1 MPRGSGDEIRRYGE
15 LSLFMAIPISY
26 NVRNLILRKGLTLMT
41 ALGIALTVTTAIFLM
56 ALVAG
61 LNRAFVSSGNPLN
74 VLVLRKGSEA
84 ELSGGFDAALFPTL
98 KTLPGIAKD
107 SHGEPM
113 VSGEWV
119 VVIVLPRKDG
129 TGEVNV
135 TVRGMMPDG
144 LEMRQLPGPKGH
156 PGVKL
161 VAGRWFDTGQR
172 EVVVSQSIR
181 DRFAHANIGDTM
193 QFGKGS
199 WKVVGVFDAGG
210 SAYESEV
217 WGDVNQMASDF
228 DRQGGFSSA
237 YLHATDPI
245 AAEALKNR
253 VSDDQRLK
261 LEGVIETDYYAKQ
274 TSSGAPIKVIGFVVG
289 FIMAIGSIFAAMNTM
304 YAAVA
309 YRGREIAT
317 LRVIGFSRP
326 AILTSFVL
334 ESLLLALL
342 GAIAGI
348 LLMLPF
354 NGMETG
360 TSNAVTFSEVVF
372 ALRIT
377 PQVAGY
383 AILFALVMGLVGGL
397 APAWHAARQ
406 NILNALRS

>member
-1 MPRGSGDEIRRYGE
+1 
-15 LSLFMAIPISY
+15 
-26 NVRNLILRKGLTLMT
+26 MT

-56 ALVAG
+56 ALLAG
-61 LNRAFVSSGNPLN
+61 LHRAFVNSGNPLN

-84 ELSGGFDAALFPTL
+84 ELSGGFDASLYPTL

-113 VSGEWV
+113 TSGEWV
-119 VVIVLPRKDG
+119 VVIILPRKDG

-144 LEMRQLPGPKGH
+144 LEMRQLPGPENH

-161 VAGRWFDTGQR
+161 VAGEWFHTGQR
-172 EVVVSQSIR
+172 EVVVSKSIR
-181 DRFAHANIGDTM
+181 DRFTHANIGDTM
-193 QFGKGS
+193 EFGKGS

-228 DRQGGFSSA
+228 DRQGGYSSA

-245 AAEALKNR
+245 AADALKNR

-261 LEGVIETDYYAKQ
+261 LEGVLETDYYAKQ
-274 TSSGAPIKVIGFVVG
+274 TSSGAPIKVIGIVVA

-326 AILTSFVL
+326 CDPDFVCAGVVAAGAFGCARWNFAHAAVQRNADWNVQRSDIQRSRVCVADHAAGGHVCDCLRTDHGIRRRTCSGVACGAAEYSECAAQL
-334 ESLLLALL
+334 ES
-342 GAIAGI
+342 AGI
-348 LLMLPF
+348 LPASGAE
-354 NGMETG
+354 NGIMKLTESSIRKYSYG
-360 TSNAVTFSEVVF
+360 D
-372 ALRIT
+372 
-377 PQVAGY
+377 
-383 AILFALVMGLVGGL
+383 
-397 APAWHAARQ
+397 
-406 NILNALRS
+406 

>member
-1 MPRGSGDEIRRYGE
+1 
-15 LSLFMAIPISY
+15 MAIPISY
-26 NVRNLILRKGLTLMT
+26 NIRNLRLRKGLTAMT

-56 ALVAG
+56 ALIAG
-61 LNRAFVSSGNPLN
+61 LDRAFVSSGSSKN

-84 ELSGGFDAALFPTL
+84 ELSGGFDASLFPTL

-113 VSGEWV
+113 ASGEWV

-144 LEMRQLPGPKGH
+144 LEMRQLPDGPGGQPK
-156 PGVKL
+156 VKL
-161 VAGRWFDTGQR
+161 LEGRWFETGQR
-172 EVVVSQSIR
+172 EVVVSDSIR
-181 DRFAHANIGDTM
+181 NRFSHANIGDTM

-228 DRQGGFSSA
+228 DRQGGYSSA
-237 YLHATDPI
+237 YLRATDPI
-245 AAEALKNR
+245 SAEALKNR

-261 LEGVIETDYYAKQ
+261 LEGVLENDYYAKQ
-274 TSSGAPIKVIGFVVG
+274 TSSGTPIKVIGWVVG
-289 FIMAIGSIFAAMNTM
+289 VIMAIGSIFAAMNTM

-348 LLMLPF
+348 ILMLPF
-354 NGMETG
+354 NGMQTG

-372 ALRIT
+372 SLRIT
-377 PQVAGY
+377 PAVAMR
-383 AILFALVMGLVGGL
+383 AVIFALIMGFVGGL

-406 NILNALRS
+406 NILSALRS

>member
-1 MPRGSGDEIRRYGE
+1 
-15 LSLFMAIPISY
+15 MAIPISY
-26 NVRNLILRKGLTLMT
+26 NIRNLRLRKGLTVMT

-61 LNRAFVSSGNPLN
+61 LARAFVSSVSPLN

-84 ELSGGFDAALFPTL
+84 ELSGGFDATLFPTL

-113 VSGEWV
+113 ASGEWV

-144 LEMRQLPGPKGH
+144 LEMRQLPGANGKPS
-156 PGVKL
+156 VKL
-161 VAGRWFDTGQR
+161 AEGRWFQSGQR
-172 EVVVSQSIR
+172 EVGVS
-181 DRFAHANIGDTM
+181 
-193 QFGKGS
+193 
-199 WKVVGVFDAGG
+199 
-210 SAYESEV
+210 
-217 WGDVNQMASDF
+217 
-228 DRQGGFSSA
+228 
-237 YLHATDPI
+237 
-245 AAEALKNR
+245 
-253 VSDDQRLK
+253 
-261 LEGVIETDYYAKQ
+261 
-274 TSSGAPIKVIGFVVG
+274 
-289 FIMAIGSIFAAMNTM
+289 MAIGSIFVAMNTM

-342 GAIAGI
+342 GALVGI

-354 NGMETG
+354 NGMQTG

-377 PQVAGY
+377 PAVATR
-383 AILFALVMGLVGGL
+383 AIIFALIMGFVGGL

-406 NILNALRS
+406 NILAALRG

>member
-1 MPRGSGDEIRRYGE
+1 
-15 LSLFMAIPISY
+15 MAIPISY
-26 NVRNLILRKGLTLMT
+26 NIRNLVLRKGLTVMT

-56 ALVAG
+56 ALLAG
-61 LNRAFVSSGNPLN
+61 LKHAFVSSGNPLN

-84 ELSGGFDAALFPTL
+84 ELTGGFDRSLFPTL
-98 KTLPGIAKD
+98 TTLPGIAKD

-113 VSGEWV
+113 ASGELV

-144 LEMRQLPGPKGH
+144 LEMRPSA
-156 PGVKL
+156 KL
-161 VAGRWFDTGQR
+161 IEGRWFQPGQR
-172 EVVVSQSIR
+172 EVVVSDSIR
-181 DRFAHANIGDTM
+181 RRFSHANIGDTM
-193 QFGKGS
+193 EFGKGA
-199 WKVVGVFDAGG
+199 WTVVGVFDAGG
-210 SAYESEV
+210 SAYESEI
-217 WGDVNQMASDF
+217 WGDVNQEASDF
-228 DRQGGFSSA
+228 DRREALSSA
-237 YLHATDPI
+237 YLRATDPV
-245 AAEALKNR
+245 AADALKNR

-261 LEGVIETDYYAKQ
+261 LEGYIETAYYAKQ
-274 TSSGAPIKVIGFVVG
+274 TSSGNVIEYIGWTVAL
-289 FIMAIGSIFAAMNTM
+289 IMAVGSIFAAMNTM

-342 GAIAGI
+342 GAVVGI
-348 LLMLPF
+348 LLVLPF

-360 TSNAVTFSEVVF
+360 TSNSVTFSEVVF

-377 PQVAGY
+377 PLVAL
-383 AILFALVMGLVGGL
+383 AALAFALIMGFVGGL

>member
-1 MPRGSGDEIRRYGE
+1 
-15 LSLFMAIPISY
+15 MAIPIRY
-26 NVRNLILRKGLTLMT
+26 NIRNLKLRKGLTVMT

-61 LNRAFVSSGNPLN
+61 LDRAFVSSGSPLD

-84 ELSGGFDAALFPTL
+84 ELSGGFDASLFPTL
-98 KTLPGIAKD
+98 TTLPGIAKD
-107 SHGEPM
+107 SRGEPM
-113 VSGEWV
+113 ASGEWV

-144 LEMRQLPGPKGH
+144 LEMRQLPGPDKQSS
-156 PGVKL
+156 VKL
-161 VAGRWFDTGQR
+161 AAGRWFQTGQR
-172 EVVVSQSIR
+172 EVVVSKSIR
-181 DRFAHANIGDTM
+181 DRFSHANIGDTM

-199 WKVVGVFDAGG
+199 WRVVGVFDAGG

-228 DRQGGFSSA
+228 DRQGGYSSA
-237 YLHATDPI
+237 YLRATDPI
-245 AAEALKNR
+245 SAEALKNR

-261 LEGVIETDYYAKQ
+261 LEGMLENDYYAKQ
-274 TSSGAPIKVIGFVVG
+274 TRSGTPIKVIGWVVG
-289 FIMAIGSIFAAMNTM
+289 VIMAVGSIFAAMNTM

-342 GAIAGI
+342 GAVVGI

-354 NGMETG
+354 NGMQTG
-360 TSNAVTFSEVVF
+360 TSNQVTFSEVVF

-377 PQVAGY
+377 WQVAGY
-383 AILFALVMGLVGGL
+383 AVVFALVMGFVGGL

-406 NILNALRS
+406 NILNALRG

>member
-1 MPRGSGDEIRRYGE
+1 
-15 LSLFMAIPISY
+15 MAIPISY
-26 NVRNLILRKGLTLMT
+26 NVRNLKLRKGLTIMT
-41 ALGIALTVTTAIFLM
+41 ALGIALTVTTTIFLM
-56 ALVAG
+56 ALLAG
-61 LNRAFVSSGNPLN
+61 LNRAFVSSGSPLN
-74 VLVLRKGSEA
+74 VLVLRKGSES
-84 ELSGGFDAALFPTL
+84 ELTGGFDATLFPTL

-113 VSGEWV
+113 ASGEWD

-144 LEMRQLPGPKGH
+144 LEMRTLPGTENH
-156 PGVKL
+156 PSVKL
-161 VAGRWFDTGQR
+161 VEGRWFQTGQR
-172 EVVVSQSIR
+172 EVVVSKSIR
-181 DRFAHANIGDTM
+181 QRFSHASIGDSM
-193 QFGKGS
+193 AFGKGS
-199 WKVVGVFDAGG
+199 WTVVGIFDAGG
-210 SAYESEV
+210 SAYESEI

-228 DRQGGFSSA
+228 DRQGGYSSA
-237 YLHATDPI
+237 YVRATDPI
-245 AAEALKNR
+245 AADALTKR

-261 LEGVIETDYYAKQ
+261 LDGVLETDYYAKQ
-274 TSSGAPIKVIGFVVG
+274 TSSGAPIKYIGIVVAV
-289 FIMAIGSIFAAMNTM
+289 IMAVGSIFAAMNTM

-326 AILTSFVL
+326 AILTCFVL

-342 GAIAGI
+342 GALVGIA
-348 LLMLPF
+348 LMLPF
-354 NGMETG
+354 NGMQTG
-360 TSNAVTFSEVVF
+360 TSNQVTFSEVVF

-377 PQVAGY
+377 WTVAGY
-383 AILFALVMGLVGGL
+383 AILFALVMGFFGGL

>member
-1 MPRGSGDEIRRYGE
+1 
-15 LSLFMAIPISY
+15 MAIPVSY
-26 NVRNLILRKGLTLMT
+26 NIRNLILRKGLTVMT

-56 ALVAG
+56 ALIAG
-61 LNRAFVSSGNPLN
+61 LDRAFVSSGSSKN

-84 ELSGGFDAALFPTL
+84 ELSGGFDASLFPTL

-107 SHGEPM
+107 SKGEPM

-144 LEMRQLPGPKGH
+144 LEMRQTSDDPGKQAP
-156 PGVKL
+156 VKL
-161 VAGRWFDTGQR
+161 VEGRWFQTGQR
-172 EVVVSQSIR
+172 EVVVSKSIR
-181 DRFAHANIGDTM
+181 ERFTHANIGDTM
-193 QFGKGS
+193 EFGKGS

-217 WGDVNQMASDF
+217 WGDVNQMGSDF
-228 DRQGGFSSA
+228 DRLGGFASA
-237 YLHATDPI
+237 YLRATDPI

-261 LEGVIETDYYAKQ
+261 LEGMLESDYYAKQ
-274 TSSGAPIKVIGFVVG
+274 TSSGTPIKVIGWVVG
-289 FIMAIGSIFAAMNTM
+289 VIMAIGSIFAAMNTM

-326 AILTSFVL
+326 AILTSFVF
-334 ESLLLALL
+334 ESLLIAFL
-342 GAIAGI
+342 GALVGI
-348 LLMLPF
+348 VLMLPF
-354 NGMETG
+354 NGMQTG

-377 PQVAGY
+377 PTVATR

-406 NILNALRS
+406 NILNALRG

>member
-1 MPRGSGDEIRRYGE
+1 
-15 LSLFMAIPISY
+15 MAIPIRY
-26 NVRNLILRKGLTLMT
+26 NIRNLRLRKGLTIMT

-61 LNRAFVSSGNPLN
+61 LDRAFVSSGSPLD
-74 VLVLRKGSEA
+74 VLVLRKGSES
-84 ELSGGFDAALFPTL
+84 ELTGGFDASLFPTL

-107 SHGEPM
+107 SQGEPTA
-113 VSGEWV
+113 SAEWN

-144 LEMRQLPGPKGH
+144 LEMRQIPGPNGK
-156 PGVKL
+156 PRVTL
-161 VAGRWFDTGQR
+161 AEGRWFQTGQR
-172 EVVVSQSIR
+172 EVVVSKSIR
-181 DRFAHANIGDTM
+181 ERFAHANLGDTM
-193 QFGKGS
+193 EFGKGS

-228 DRQGGFSSA
+228 DRQGAYSSA
-237 YLHATDPI
+237 YLRAQDPI
-245 AAEALKNR
+245 AAEALARR
-253 VSDDQRLK
+253 VGDDQRLK
-261 LEGVIETDYYAKQ
+261 LDGVLETDYYAKQ
-274 TSSGAPIKVIGFVVG
+274 TKSGTPIKVIGWVVG
-289 FIMAIGSIFAAMNTM
+289 IIMAVGSIFAAMNTM

-342 GAIAGI
+342 GAVVGI

-354 NGMETG
+354 NGMQTG
-360 TSNAVTFSEVVF
+360 TSNQVTFSEVVF

-377 PQVAGY
+377 WVVAGY
-383 AILFALVMGLVGGL
+383 AVLFALVMGFVGGL

-406 NILNALRS
+406 NILNALRG

>member
-1 MPRGSGDEIRRYGE
+1 
-15 LSLFMAIPISY
+15 MAIPIRY
-26 NVRNLILRKGLTLMT
+26 NIRNLKLRKGLTVMT

-61 LNRAFVSSGNPLN
+61 LNRAFVSSGSPLN

-84 ELSGGFDAALFPTL
+84 ELSGGFDASLFPTL

-113 VSGEWV
+113 ASGEWV

-144 LEMRQLPGPKGH
+144 LEMRQLPDQPGGPPK
-156 PGVKL
+156 VKL
-161 VAGRWFDTGQR
+161 IEGRWFQTGQR
-172 EVVVSQSIR
+172 EVVVSKSIR
-181 DRFAHANIGDTM
+181 DRFSQANIGDTM
-193 QFGKGS
+193 QFGKGP

-210 SAYESEV
+210 SAYESEI

-228 DRQGGFSSA
+228 DRQGGFASA
-237 YLHATDPI
+237 YLRATDPI
-245 AAEALKNR
+245 SAEALTKR

-261 LEGVIETDYYAKQ
+261 LDGVLETNYYAKQ
-274 TSSGAPIKVIGFVVG
+274 TSSGTPIKVIGWVVG
-289 FIMAIGSIFAAMNTM
+289 VIMAIGSIFAAMNTM

-342 GAIAGI
+342 GAVAGI

-377 PQVAGY
+377 PTVAVY
-383 AILFALVMGLVGGL
+383 AIVFALVMGFIGGL

-406 NILNALRS
+406 NILSALRG

>member
-1 MPRGSGDEIRRYGE
+1 
-15 LSLFMAIPISY
+15 MAIPISY
-26 NVRNLILRKGLTLMT
+26 NIRNLKLRKGLTVMT

-56 ALVAG
+56 ALLAG
-61 LNRAFVSSGNPLN
+61 LNRAFVTSGSPLN
-74 VLVLRKGSEA
+74 VLVLRKGSES
-84 ELSGGFDAALFPTL
+84 ELTGGFDATLFPTL
-98 KTLPGIAKD
+98 KTLPGVAKD

-113 VSGEWV
+113 ASGEWN

-144 LEMRQLPGPKGH
+144 LEMRQLPSGPKNRAA
-156 PGVKL
+156 VSL
-161 VAGRWFDTGQR
+161 VDGRWFQTGQR
-172 EVVVSQSIR
+172 EIVVSKSIR
-181 DRFAHANIGDTM
+181 ERFSHANIGDTM
-193 QFGKGS
+193 EFGKGS

-210 SAYESEV
+210 SAYESEI
-217 WGDVNQMASDF
+217 WGDVNQMAADF
-228 DRQGGFSSA
+228 DRQGGYSSA
-237 YLHATDPI
+237 YLRATDAI
-245 AAEALKNR
+245 SAEALKNR

-261 LEGVIETDYYAKQ
+261 LEGLIETDYYAKQ
-274 TSSGAPIKVIGFVVG
+274 TSSGAPIKVIGFVVA

-334 ESLLLALL
+334 ESLMLALL
-342 GAIAGI
+342 GAFAGI

-354 NGMETG
+354 NGMQTG

-372 ALRIT
+372 SLRIT
-377 PQVAGY
+377 PEVAL
-383 AILFALVMGLVGGL
+383 AAVIFALVMGFFGGL

-406 NILNALRS
+406 NILNALRG

>member
-1 MPRGSGDEIRRYGE
+1 
-15 LSLFMAIPISY
+15 MAIPISY
-26 NVRNLILRKGLTLMT
+26 NVRNLRLRKGLTVMT

-56 ALVAG
+56 ALIAG
-61 LNRAFVSSGNPLN
+61 LNRAFVSSGSAKN

-113 VSGEWV
+113 ASGEWV
-119 VVIVLPRKDG
+119 VVIILPRKDG

-144 LEMRQLPGPKGH
+144 LEMRQTPDEPGNP
-156 PGVKL
+156 PSVKL
-161 VAGRWFDTGQR
+161 VEGRWFQTGQR
-172 EVVVSQSIR
+172 EVVVSKSIQG
-181 DRFAHANIGDTM
+181 RFSHANIGDTM
-193 QFGKGS
+193 EFGKGS
-199 WKVVGVFDAGG
+199 WTVVGVFDAGG

-228 DRQGGFSSA
+228 DRQGGYSSA
-237 YLHATDPI
+237 YLRATDPI
-245 AAEALKNR
+245 SAEALKNR

-261 LEGVIETDYYAKQ
+261 LEGVLEKDYYAKQ
-274 TSSGAPIKVIGFVVG
+274 TSSGAPIKVIGIVVG

-342 GAIAGI
+342 GAAAGI

-354 NGMETG
+354 NGMQTG

-383 AILFALVMGLVGGL
+383 AIAFALIMGFVGGL